1 MSTAILPVYGAF
13 VTALRSDPVVSSLVN
28 GVYDSVPPNVPR
40 PYVTIGAVSE
50 TEADAHNATGRDV
63 LVPVHIWSEYAG
75 TKEAAEVLS
84 AVIDVLDRQ
93 PMNVPGWTNTS
104 VALQNAVSMT
114 DPDPEIRHI
123 NATFRVW
130 LTKE

>member
-1 MSTAILPVYGAF
+1 MSTAILPVLGAF
-13 VTALRSDPVVSSLVN
+13 VTTLRDAPAVSSLVN
-28 GVYDSVPPNVPR
+28 GVYDSVPTNVSR
-40 PYVTIGAVSE
+40 PYVTIGAVYE
-50 TEADAHNATGRDV
+50 TEADTHSDTGRDV
-63 LVPVHIWSEYAG
+63 SVPVHIWSDYAG
-75 TKEAAEVLS
+75 TKEAADVLS
-84 AVIDVLDRQ
+84 AVIDVLNRK
-93 PMNVPGWTNTS
+93 PMNVSGWTNVS